1 MVGGL
6 SVVDDQCSD
15 KVDMTGWLNEAEIMI
30 ADCEGPAALQ
40 ELRDQ
45 VLRDRLNALA
55 RYAQIF
61 AAPGFEFASWREYPP
76 DEQGHIVLPECVMGP
91 EAMAFV
97 AMAHEFRWVVQSFD
111 WPKWRK
117 TAEAEGLLAGPETI
131 ATASADQ
138 LAKLLTSFIRNER
151 FCEGALLGA
160 FKAGFLAAIV
170 ERAHALSDVSGPK
183 SVAT

>member
-1 MVGGL
+1 
-6 SVVDDQCSD
+6 
-15 KVDMTGWLNEAEIMI
+15 MTGWLNEAEIMI

-55 RYAQIF
+55 RYAPIF
-61 AAPGFEFASWREYPP
+61 AAPDFEFASWHEHPP
-76 DEQGHIVLPECVMGP
+76 DEHGNLVLPECVMGP

-111 WPKWRK
+111 WPKWRQ
-117 TAEAEGLLAGPETI
+117 TAEAQGLLAGPEAI
-131 ATASADQ
+131 AAASADQ
-138 LAKLLTSFIRNER
+138 LAKLLICFIRNER

-170 ERAHALSDVSGPK
+170 ERARALSDLSGPQ
-183 SVAT
+183 SAAT